1 MFTEYPVHKGRVRS
15 STVLNHKGI
24 SQQKGISS
32 FHLRHKQPAE
42 TPLSFMGP
50 ADAAELSAEH
60 YSEAKEKFP
69 SQRVK
74 FIGMTCR
81 KELMQF
87 NNSNGYI

>member
-1 MFTEYPVHKGRVRS
+1 MFTEYPVHKGGVRS

-42 TPLSFMGP
+42 TPFVGP
-50 ADAAELSAEH
+50 ADAAELSAKH
-60 YSEAKEKFP
+60 YSEGKEKFP

-74 FIGMTCR
+74 LIGMTCR

-87 NNSNGYI
+87 NNSNAGYM